1 MLSNQDIPREV
12 YGKWVE
18 IMDKTQRQVPLSLLQ
33 PNRQVESGME
43 PDVQAKP
50 ISAARVEVE
59 GIVEAPAPA
68 HVEVHENVKAN
79 EWLTV
84 NSKSGGTTQ
93 KSDQTTKAPTEQ
105 DFKVPRNETE
115 HNEMVTR
122 LTDGG
127 STPTEAEQIIAA
139 RKSAFNKASKQ
150 FKKNMV
156 KPTKWNQ
163 RKANQS
169 RKSAINPT
177 IDHGY

>member
-1 MLSNQDIPREV
+1 M
-12 YGKWVE
+12 
-18 IMDKTQRQVPLSLLQ
+18 
-33 PNRQVESGME
+33 
-43 PDVQAKP
+43 
-50 ISAARVEVE
+50 
-59 GIVEAPAPA
+59 
-68 HVEVHENVKAN
+68 
-79 EWLTV
+79 